1 MPIVEYAGIKFN
13 VDDEGY
19 LLNSE
24 EWNENVACALAE
36 REGIEELTKD
46 KLDILKFVRQFYKE
60 YNFFPILNAV
70 CKNVHQPKDCINEQF
85 ASPLLT
91 WKLAGLPKPDNL
103 IINVLEYKQTP
114 D

>member
-1 MPIVEYAGIKFN
+1 MPKVKYGDIQFN

-19 LLNSE
+19 LVNLDD
-24 EWNENVACALAE
+24 WNEQVAHALAY
-36 REGIEELTKD
+36 REGIKEFTKE

-70 CKNVHQPKDCINEQF
+70 CKNIHQPKDCISEQF
-85 ASPLLT
+85 ASPLVT